1 MKIGYVSQAN
11 PFTDRKAWSGLIYK
25 IRESI
30 ENAGFEVEWVRITPP
45 NGLLKIIKAFLK
57 LRYGFTIHHPWIF
70 RALAKYT
77 DWKAASDCNMLFFPG
92 GAQIMKYSP
101 IKKPFI
107 YYTDACFNQMVDY
120 YWDNM
125 NKSLVRLANQEEEW
139 AIKNSILNI
148 RSSEWAKN
156 DAINFY
162 GDNPEKNFVL
172 EFGANLDDKDI
183 HESQIYRGG
192 QLNILFSG
200 VDWERKGGDIAV
212 NAVKILREKHHVDAI
227 LMIAGIR
234 ELPTYVSELGFVK
247 NFGFLNKNIP
257 EQYDT
262 YIDIIKRSNIFLL
275 PTKAECAG
283 IVFCEASA
291 FGLPIYTY
299 DTGGIGNYVI
309 NGQNGYRLN
318 IKSTAEDFAA
328 KIYTSITSGEL
339 PTLHDGALSLYTER
353 LNWNS
358 WSERFQTLI
367 NNMSPRTNK

>member
-11 PFTDRKAWSGLIYK
+11 PFTDRKAWSGTIYK

-70 RALAKYT
+70 KILAKYT
-77 DWKAASDCNMLFFPG
+77 DWKVASDCDMLFIPG

-101 IKKPFI
+101 TSKPYV
-107 YYTDACFNQMVDY
+107 YYSDACFNQMVGY
-120 YWDNM
+120 YWHDM
-125 NKSLVRLANQEEEW
+125 NKGLVKLANKEEEW
-139 AIKNSILNI
+139 AIRNSALNI
-148 RSSEWAKN
+148 RASEWAKN
-156 DAINFY
+156 DAVFFY
-162 GDNPEKNFVL
+162 KDNPDKNFVL

-183 HESQIYRGG
+183 HESTIYRGG

-200 VDWERKGGDIAV
+200 VEWDRKGGDIAV
-212 NAVKILREKHHVDAI
+212 NAVKVLREKYHIDAI
-227 LMIAGIR
+227 LNIVGIR
-234 ELPTYVSELGFVK
+234 TLPTHVSELGFVK
-247 NFGFLNKNIP
+247 NFGFLNKNFP

-262 YIDIIKRSNIFLL
+262 YVDIIKRSNIFLL

-309 NGQNGYRLN
+309 NGQNGYRLD
-318 IKSTAEDFAA
+318 IKSTAEDFAD
-328 KIYTSITSGEL
+328 KIHTSIISWEL
-339 PTLHDGALSLYTER
+339 PTLHDGALKLYSER

-358 WSERFQTLI
+358 WSTKFRNIIKNYLENI
-367 NNMSPRTNK
+367 